1 MISPNVR
8 YQTTDT
14 GISENA
20 KQGKCQI
27 LNLSILFYYFQNIEN
42 SLLRSFFEMFDSSE
56 SNSQNLHR
64 KDILYESKSSSILA
78 QTMNDFYLMS
88 YFIQFLG

>member
-42 SLLRSFFEMFDSSE
+42 QREREMGTICSIIWD
-56 SNSQNLHR
+56 QNLKER
-64 KDILYESKSSSILA
+64 TCTKERISAGKMKTFFSCS
-78 QTMNDFYLMS
+78 
-88 YFIQFLG
+88 

>member
-1 MISPNVR
+1 MRISDLLGL
-8 YQTTDT
+8 Y
-14 GISENA
+14 S
-20 KQGKCQI
+20 KQLGFLEIKI
-27 LNLSILFYYFQNIEN
+27 VSKYRKFTIEE
-42 SLLRSFFEMFDSSE
+42 FFKMLDSSK